1 MYIISARLICG
12 SLIHGVYRTI
22 YVVNT
27 VRFLIVNDTVLIDLG
42 RAPPR
47 IHLPIKEPFIRGSFV
62 RMVNSNQPIFNFGAT
77 DQDQVGNQHE
87 RVNEL
92 ASSDQQVRMG
102 FFF

>member
-1 MYIISARLICG
+1 
-12 SLIHGVYRTI
+12 
-22 YVVNT
+22 
-27 VRFLIVNDTVLIDLG
+27 
-42 RAPPR
+42 
-47 IHLPIKEPFIRGSFV
+47 
-62 RMVNSNQPIFNFGAT
+62 MVNSNQPIFNFGAT